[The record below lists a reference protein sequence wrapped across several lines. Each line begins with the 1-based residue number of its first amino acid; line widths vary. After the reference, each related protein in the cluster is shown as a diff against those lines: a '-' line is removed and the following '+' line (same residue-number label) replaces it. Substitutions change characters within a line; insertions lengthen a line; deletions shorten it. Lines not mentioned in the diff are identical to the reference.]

1 VDYTVKSMNFMVT
14 LIWVALLAGV
24 CIYGLLVATEDV
36 PRGLSAVGLLGAILF
51 PLTQLDL
58 SDEIPEIKTLKKE
71 NKQFSSLKIK
81 HPNRTWT
88 IILCI
93 LAPFTVGLTWLWAL
107 WNVTGTVT
115 VRIPEDAAIAAG
127 LKEQQ
132 KTVVVQESKQAT
144 ASEELVRWK
153 KLLDDGAISQEEFD
167 QKKKDLL

>member
-1 VDYTVKSMNFMVT
+1 MEYTVKSMNFMGT
-14 LIWVALLAGV
+14 LIGLVLLAGV
-24 CIYGLLVATEDV
+24 CIYGLLEATEDV
-36 PRGLSAVGLLGAILF
+36 VRGFSALGLLGAIFF
-51 PLTQLDL
+51 PLAKLDL
-58 SDEIPEIKTLKKE
+58 SDDIPEIKALKKE

-81 HPNRTWT
+81 HPHRTWT

-93 LAPFTVGLTWLWAL
+93 LALFTFGLTWLWAL

-132 KTVVVQESKQAT
+132 TTVVVQETKQAT

-167 QKKKDLL
+167 QKKKELI